1 MSHAASLLLVHPP
14 GHRADTLVRLL
25 EGAGHHVLGVCA
37 SAEDALARCALIQP
51 DLALISP
58 AIADPA
64 TVQDLAAQLLRRGPV
79 PSLLLT
85 TGGADTRRLLR
96 EAAVPGATL
105 ALISAQAS
113 DDELLASVE
122 LAVQQLPSWRR
133 ANEPD
138 ARFFAV
144 TLDLLCFLDFSGYF
158 RRLSPSWERVLGWTL
173 AELKAKPFFEFVHPD
188 DRDRTLAQNKA
199 VRGGGQA
206 RGFENR
212 YLCKDGSYRWLRWNA
227 APDTDQGVIYAV
239 ARDITDAKQVE
250 AEREQLIVELQS
262 ALAEV
267 RSLREII
274 PICSYCRKVRD
285 DDDFWQHVESY
296 IETHTGAQFSHGVC
310 PSCYER
316 VTATD
321 TPS

>member
-1 MSHAASLLLVHPP
+1 MPHAASLLLVHPP

-25 EGAGHHVLGVCA
+25 EGAGHHVLGA
-37 SAEDALARCALIQP
+37 SGAAEDALARCAQVQP
-51 DLALISP
+51 DLVLISP
-58 AIADPA
+58 AVAGPPSA
-64 TVQDLAAQLLRRGPV
+64 LELAAQLLRRGPV
-79 PSLLLT
+79 PSLMLLT
-85 TGGADTRRLLR
+85 GSADSRSLLR
-96 EAAVPGATL
+96 EVKLPGAPL
-105 ALISAQAS
+105 ALVSAQAS
-113 DDELLASVE
+113 DDELLAAVD
-122 LAVQQLPSWRR
+122 LALLQLPHWRR

-138 ARFFAV
+138 ERFFAV

-158 RRLSPSWERVLGWTL
+158 RRLSPSWERALGWTID
-173 AELKAKPFFEFVHPD
+173 ELKARPFFEFVHPD

-212 YLCKDGSYRWLRWNA
+212 YLCKDGSYRWLRWSA

-250 AEREQLIVELQS
+250 AEREQLIVDLQS

-296 IETHTGAQFSHGVC
+296 VAAHTGAQFSHGVC

-316 VTATD
+316 VTAAD
-321 TPS
+321 SPD

>member
-1 MSHAASLLLVHPP
+1 MPHVASLLLVHPP

-25 EGAGHHVLGVCA
+25 EGAGHHVLGV
-37 SAEDALARCALIQP
+37 SATPEDALARCTHVQP
-51 DLALISP
+51 DLALLSP
-58 AIADPA
+58 A
-64 TVQDLAAQLLRRGPV
+64 VSGSSGVLELAAQLLRRGPV
-79 PSLLLT
+79 PSLFLLT
-85 TGGADTRRLLR
+85 GGDSRSVVRDAKL
-96 EAAVPGATL
+96 PGAPL
-105 ALISAQAS
+105 ALVSAQAS
-113 DDELLASVE
+113 DDELLA
-122 LAVQQLPSWRR
+122 AVDLSLQHLPFWRR
-133 ANEPD
+133 ASEPD
-138 ARFFAV
+138 ERFFSV

-158 RRLSPSWERVLGWTL
+158 RRLSPSWERALGWTVD
-173 AELKAKPFFEFVHPD
+173 ELKAKPFFEFVHPD

-212 YLCKDGSYRWLRWNA
+212 YLCKDGSYRWLRWSA

-262 ALAEV
+262 ALTEV

-296 IETHTGAQFSHGVC
+296 IEAHTGAQFSHGVC

-316 VTATD
+316 VTASD
-321 TPS
+321 TPN

>member
-1 MSHAASLLLVHPP
+1 MPHAASLLLVHPP

-37 SAEDALARCALIQP
+37 TAEDALAHCALIQP
-51 DLALISP
+51 DLALLSP
-58 AIADPA
+58 AIAGPSGA
-64 TVQDLAAQLLRRGPV
+64 LELAAQLLRRGPV
-79 PSLLLT
+79 PSLFLM
-85 TGGADTRRLLR
+85 TGGDSRSVVRDATL
-96 EAAVPGATL
+96 PGAPL
-105 ALISAQAS
+105 ALVSAQAS
-113 DDELLASVE
+113 DDELLAAVD
-122 LAVQQLPSWRR
+122 LALQQLPFWRR
-133 ANEPD
+133 ASEPD
-138 ARFFAV
+138 ERFFAV

-158 RRLSPSWERVLGWTL
+158 RRLSPSWERALGWTI

-296 IETHTGAQFSHGVC
+296 IEAHTGAQFSHGVC

-316 VTATD
+316 VTASD
-321 TPS
+321 SPN